1 MKSQNT
7 RGKTDPLF
15 EPQKRPNKCRERE
28 FVSDNYTCIFIHMI
42 RIFLSFLPKLRI
54 QKKNRLKIRSYRR
67 YGENGEKMLFLKR
80 AMAKNG
86 SSRSFLGQ
94 KRVGRIMKAAN
105 NQFGLT

>member
-1 MKSQNT
+1 MRT
-7 RGKTDPLF
+7 AAAVRYCCTVPGMLFKTPAKKYQSVSYSPL
-15 EPQKRPNKCRERE
+15 RLLACRCAGTYQYVILVRT
-28 FVSDNYTCIFIHMI
+28 YMFICLSCLFT
-42 RIFLSFLPKLRI
+42 IFL
-54 QKKNRLKIRSYRR
+54 
-67 YGENGEKMLFLKR
+67 R